1 MINKESQVLAVSI
14 VLTVHYYMVPFN
26 VIKYEE
32 VHVLYLYAYRA
43 LKCNYVV
50 LNVTIALHCSGNM
63 CQEFQHE
70 HIQFGKSQTA
80 TTIQSNCF
88 DSIIL
93 KAKARKNKVEEL
105 WTDHQK
111 SGLPNW
117 LRYFDIGC

>member
-1 MINKESQVLAVSI
+1 MINKESQVLSVSI

-63 CQEFQHE
+63 CQEFQLETHSIWKISIRNQ
-70 HIQFGKSQTA
+70 H
-80 TTIQSNCF
+80 
-88 DSIIL
+88 SIIL
-93 KAKARKNKVEEL
+93 IAKEER
-105 WTDHQK
+105 
-111 SGLPNW
+111 SGGTA
-117 LRYFDIGC
+117 D